1 MKKTLLVL
9 LLVTLI
15 FGSVFAEELY
25 SRENVNTVWLD
36 SIQNGEYIYVANL
49 VSKSENEI
57 TVLIDIFKNGEYISS
72 YDITPEQY
80 QNSGIYESYVFAD
93 TLKFAIIDSKSVG
106 FCFIHISEDFD
117 NQDEGGYFSFFKI
130 ENEEIKYFSS
140 MNFSKKRFSDFE
152 DFYFTYN
159 PSTDK
164 FYLTS
169 YREKDWDLYRNDIV
183 LFEFD
188 SDFNITNAKCF
199 YSEYGDYPRNIFA
212 IDENIYLVCD
222 FGKLDFNNDMVIVLD
237 SNLNIIKKYKI
248 ENFKGKAICDGK
260 NIFAVDGNSEY
271 IAISCYDFDFNEQW
285 QNLWDV
291 SDLLNVE
298 IFGLCDNGD
307 KIGFQYLEV
316 NEKYQKTKYCLFSK
330 DGSSTDFYE
339 SGFFYYPRFYFL
351 KDELF
356 VTNKHFSNFNLKNVW
371 YLKQTSFVGKKSL
384 DEMSKLPIEIYERKP
399 FEIEEPYNPSTES
412 YVKFKEFKEQMK
424 QLYDSVKIGI
434 TVSTTDFEVLSEKL
448 NCKTEDC
455 SLSIEKKNLP
465 YIKTSPYTNE
475 FLETIPAFKASE
487 R

>member
-140 MNFSKKRFSDFE
+140 MNFSKKDFSDFE

-169 YREKDWDLYRNDIV
+169 YRKKDWDLYRGDIV

-222 FGKLDFNNDMVIVLD
+222 FGKLDFDNDMVIVLD
-237 SNLNIIKKYKI
+237 SNLNIIKNII
-248 ENFKGKAICDGK
+248 EILHF
-260 NIFAVDGNSEY
+260 V
-271 IAISCYDFDFNEQW
+271 
-285 QNLWDV
+285 
-291 SDLLNVE
+291 
-298 IFGLCDNGD
+298 
-307 KIGFQYLEV
+307 
-316 NEKYQKTKYCLFSK
+316 LFIYNPH
-330 DGSSTDFYE
+330 FF
-339 SGFFYYPRFYFL
+339 FFYSPL
-351 KDELF
+351 
-356 VTNKHFSNFNLKNVW
+356 
-371 YLKQTSFVGKKSL
+371 
-384 DEMSKLPIEIYERKP
+384 
-399 FEIEEPYNPSTES
+399 PST
-412 YVKFKEFKEQMK
+412 K
-424 QLYDSVKIGI
+424 
-434 TVSTTDFEVLSEKL
+434 
-448 NCKTEDC
+448 
-455 SLSIEKKNLP
+455 
-465 YIKTSPYTNE
+465 
-475 FLETIPAFKASE
+475 
-487 R
+487 